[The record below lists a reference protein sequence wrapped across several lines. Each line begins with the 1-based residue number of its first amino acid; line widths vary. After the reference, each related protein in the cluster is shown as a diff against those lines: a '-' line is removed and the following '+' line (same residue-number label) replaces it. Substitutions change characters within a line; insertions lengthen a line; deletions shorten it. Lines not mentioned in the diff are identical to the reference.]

1 MFNDCDVTA
10 ISSHIKA
17 QGFAS
22 LTSSYDATQ
31 PHVADVIAQRSCFN
45 SDFLFLFVLIN
56 NGASLSD
63 YVIVEKMNT
72 NIADDSV
79 AIAFLQCVFKT
90 SNCQLKEKVARLFFE
105 FNCDLLRLCLEHD
118 VDPTEM
124 SGKSR
129 ATVASRS
136 HLLLRIQRRSA
147 LLESI
152 KTLIESANSFKM
164 LQELVRT
171 WRTLEDGE
179 EKENVKAVERDSD
192 AQISA
197 VMELLREADARV
209 VEDAKLSNCE
219 QAHESGSNCES
230 LKQLCRKSV
239 RYNCNANMLY
249 ARKQLPLPT
258 ALQEFLVL
266 R

>member
-17 QGFAS
+17 QSFTS
-22 LTSSYDATQ
+22 VTSSYEATQ
-31 PHVADVIAQRSCFN
+31 PHIADVIAKRSCFD
-45 SDFLFLFVLIN
+45 SDFRFLFVLIN

-63 YVIVEKMNT
+63 YVIVQKMNT

-79 AIAFLQCVFKT
+79 AIGFLQCVFKT
-90 SNCQLKEKVARLFFE
+90 SNWQLKEKVARLFFE
-105 FNCDLLRLCLEHD
+105 FNYGLLRMCLEHD

-124 SGKSR
+124 SAKRR
-129 ATVASRS
+129 ATVARRS

-152 KTLIESANSFKM
+152 KTLIESANSFEM
-164 LQELVRT
+164 LQELMRALT
-171 WRTLEDGE
+171 TLDEE
-179 EKENVKAVERDSD
+179 EKENKTVERDSD
-192 AQISA
+192 EIPAA
-197 VMELLREADARV
+197 VELLREADARV
-209 VEDAKLSNCE
+209 IEDAKRSDCE
-219 QAHESGSNCES
+219 QADQNCGSNCES
-230 LKQLCRKSV
+230 LKHLCRKTV

-249 ARKQLPLPT
+249 ASKQLPLPK
-258 ALQEFLVL
+258 AMQEFLIL